1 MKNDFNS
8 LFFTYA
14 PHADQRGHDDRLLRD
29 IGLTRT
35 QSGELAL
42 AEDPTHLVTA
52 PPRPAGHWLRAVL
65 RWVMNAREAGREQ
78 VGREQVGRER
88 AASSAPIARRP
99 SC

>member
-1 MKNDFNS
+1 
-8 LFFTYA
+8 
-14 PHADQRGHDDRLLRD
+14 LLRD

-65 RWVMNAREAGREQ
+65 GWLIGAGE
-78 VGREQVGRER
+78 VGRER
-88 AASSAPIARRP
+88 AESSAPIARRSP
-99 SC
+99 C

>member
-1 MKNDFNS
+1 
-8 LFFTYA
+8 
-14 PHADQRGHDDRLLRD
+14 LLRD

-52 PPRPAGHWLRAVL
+52 PPRPVGHWLRAVL
-65 RWVMNAREAGREQ
+65 RWVIGAGE
-78 VGREQVGRER
+78 VGRKLAGRER
-88 AASSAPIARRP
+88 AASSAPIARRS